1 MAAKYLWV
9 QFKSL
14 ESCYQIMIV
23 QMLYNLV
30 FLTFRLSTIY
40 GRFLSLQVPR
50 VGPKGLPWW
59 DSVSSEK
66 KNNNLL
72 PIICLHIKEKIYY
85 VALWVR
91 ETIERMAAPVVRFPM
106 FSWQLSTVVK
116 MRLISPK
123 CIYYSI
129 ASHNPTILLPLWI
142 LQVLRSGVD
151 ASSMLFHLCF
161 NS

>member
-1 MAAKYLWV
+1 
-9 QFKSL
+9 
-14 ESCYQIMIV
+14 MIV
-23 QMLYNLV
+23 RMLYNLV
-30 FLTFRLSTIY
+30 FLTFRLSTIS
-40 GRFLSLQVPR
+40 GRFKSLQVPIWR
-50 VGPKGLPWW
+50 VGSCICDLLPKGGSKGPAL
-59 DSVSSEK
+59 VRLRVIRK
-66 KNNNLL
+66 KNNNNNLL